1 MRRHIPG
8 LHSWQPDDTNLL
20 GGLFLVR
27 IDGAF
32 FRWQQKK
39 PYLELRFA
47 ILEPEALEQKTF
59 VARLCCT
66 EKALWK
72 LTRFLKDFG
81 YDAELL
87 TRDQLDV
94 KALLGLRGVVRTSPF
109 TSAGR
114 TYQNIEAFAPVDEW
128 TSLRTEGVS
137 GDASKA
143 STRAV

>member
-1 MRRHIPG
+1 VGFDLVRRGAYGDNIPG

-27 IDGAF
+27 IDRAF

-39 PYLELRFA
+39 PSLELRFA
-47 ILEPEALEQKTF
+47 ILEPPALEQETF

-87 TRDQLDV
+87 T
-94 KALLGLRGVVRTSPF
+94 ATNSM
-109 TSAGR
+109 
-114 TYQNIEAFAPVDEW
+114 
-128 TSLRTEGVS
+128 
-137 GDASKA
+137 
-143 STRAV
+143 